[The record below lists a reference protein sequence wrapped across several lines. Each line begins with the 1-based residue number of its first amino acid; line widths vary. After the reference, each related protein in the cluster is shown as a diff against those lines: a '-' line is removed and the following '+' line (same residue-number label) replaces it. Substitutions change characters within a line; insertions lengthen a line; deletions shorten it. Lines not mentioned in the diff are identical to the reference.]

1 VIRTFVIRTLVN
13 AVALWLAALVI
24 PGIELGEGSDGVQNL
39 KAVLLVA
46 LVFGVV
52 NAVVKPIAKFFSFPL
67 IILTLGL
74 FTFIVNALMLQLTS
88 WLADGL
94 GLAFR
99 IEDFFWSAV
108 LGAVVVTIVASI
120 LNVVVP
126 DDKDD

>member
-1 VIRTFVIRTLVN
+1 MIRTFVIRTLVN

-24 PGIELGEGSDGVQNL
+24 PGIELGEGSDGLQNL
-39 KAVLLVA
+39 KTVLLVA

-126 DDKDD
+126 DGKDD